1 VRDARRIE
9 RAWLT
14 AFADRRSPAP
24 LVVPD
29 AAAGYTEWHRGAYA
43 DALSMAGS
51 LAAEE
56 GLVLHAPL
64 REWLREIFAERGA
77 LLYAWSAKMLEAIEY
92 EHHNAPLSP
101 HPGAIERALR
111 DTLDGFVALGID
123 VEPLVP
129 GSVFCWHRDICARK
143 PLPKYRQLQARAGNP
158 ARARRS
164 RVSATFNAT
173 STGAMPA
180 SLPRSRSQ
188 KPCRPDYGAS
198 PRTRCR
204 PSTSR
209 NPDAKPI
216 SIPRRDSRRRTI
228 AAAASSTIASR

>member
-1 VRDARRIE
+1 MDESFDNPVPRFASRGRAFVYVLPCRDEDLLKIGFSRDPLQRMRALHRRFFDFFDLERAFLVATDRVRDARRIE

-129 GSVFCWHRDICARK
+129 GSVFSWHRD
-143 PLPKYRQLQARAGNP
+143 N
-158 ARARRS
+158 
-164 RVSATFNAT
+164 
-173 STGAMPA
+173 
-180 SLPRSRSQ
+180 
-188 KPCRPDYGAS
+188 
-198 PRTRCR
+198 
-204 PSTSR
+204 
-209 NPDAKPI
+209 
-216 SIPRRDSRRRTI
+216 
-228 AAAASSTIASR
+228 

>member
-1 VRDARRIE
+1 MDESFDSPVPRFASRGRAFVYVLPCRDEDLLKIGFSRDPLQRMRALHRRFFDFFDLERAFLVATDRVRDARRIE

-51 LAAEE
+51 LSAEE

-64 REWLREIFAERGA
+64 RELLLEIFAERGA

-129 GSVFCWHRDICARK
+129 GSVFSWHRD
-143 PLPKYRQLQARAGNP
+143 N
-158 ARARRS
+158 
-164 RVSATFNAT
+164 
-173 STGAMPA
+173 
-180 SLPRSRSQ
+180 
-188 KPCRPDYGAS
+188 
-198 PRTRCR
+198 
-204 PSTSR
+204 
-209 NPDAKPI
+209 
-216 SIPRRDSRRRTI
+216 
-228 AAAASSTIASR
+228 